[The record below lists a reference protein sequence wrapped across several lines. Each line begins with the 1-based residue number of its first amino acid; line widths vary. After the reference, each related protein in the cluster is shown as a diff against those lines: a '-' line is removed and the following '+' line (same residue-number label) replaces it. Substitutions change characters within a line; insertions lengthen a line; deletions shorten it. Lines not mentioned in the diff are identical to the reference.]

1 MSRKM
6 EELVQ
11 TLKRQNNEHFMHQQD
26 DSIVFMNGLVTWL
39 IKFYVLC
46 KHNAPG
52 KIRASIEC
60 LQALIVLGSLVLPK

>member
-1 MSRKM
+1 MCKC
-6 EELVQ
+6 EPKKG
-11 TLKRQNNEHFMHQQD
+11 LKEQKLHQQD
-26 DSIVFMNGLVTWL
+26 GSSVFMNGLVTWL

-60 LQALIVLGSLVLPK
+60 LQALFVLGSLVLPK